1 MARKARISRKTK
13 ETDITVELNLDG
25 RGAHDVLTPIPFFSH
40 MLSALAKHALFDL
53 KARAKGDVDVDLHH
67 TVEDAGI
74 CLGEAFKKAIGDKTG
89 ICRLGMAS
97 VPMMDSLSTAVLD
110 ISGRPYFKFNSGK
123 DGAAVTKRI
132 FPSAKRADVFD
143 FGLVEEFMLAF
154 ANNAGID
161 LHLTLNYGKDIHHAI
176 ESSFKALGRALKDA
190 SRKDARIK
198 GVLSTKGKL

>member
-25 RGAHDVLTPIPFFSH
+25 RGKHDVLTPIPFFSH

-53 KARAKGDVDVDLHH
+53 KMSAKGDVDVDLHH

-89 ICRLGMAS
+89 IRRLGNAS
-97 VPMMDSLSTAVLD
+97 VPMMDSMSTAVLD
-110 ISGRPYFKFNSGK
+110 ISGRPYFRFNSGK
-123 DGAAVTKRI
+123 DGSSVTKRI
-132 FPSAKRADVFD
+132 FPAVKTAAVFD
-143 FGLVEEFMLAF
+143 FGLVKEFMIAF
-154 ANNAGID
+154 SNNAGID
-161 LHLTLNYGKDIHHAI
+161 LHLTLNYGEDIHHSI
-176 ESSFKALGRALKDA
+176 ESAFKALGRALKDA
-190 SRKDARIK
+190 SQKDARIK

>member
-53 KARAKGDVDVDLHH
+53 KLRAKGDVDVDFHH

-74 CLGEAFKKAIGDKTG
+74 CLGEAFKKAIGDKKG
-89 ICRLGMAS
+89 ICRIGEAS
-97 VPMMDSLSTAVLD
+97 VPMMDSMSTAVLD
-110 ISGRPYFKFNSGK
+110 ISGRPYFRFNSGK
-123 DGAAVTKRI
+123 GASTVAKRI
-132 FPSAKRADVFD
+132 FAGVKTESVFD
-143 FGLVEEFMLAF
+143 FGLVEEFMFAF

-161 LHLTLNYGKDIHHAI
+161 LHLTLNYGKDIHHSI
-176 ESSFKALGRALKDA
+176 ESAFKALGRALKEA